1 MWTDLHVSDELRAL
15 WLDRVAAARS
25 PLPDAQPETRS
36 AEHTRAAADGKGDES
51 GHECGASDR
60 NASHGAHWQS
70 CRPFLVAFLLAHGIL
85 LLQLPIVVDDS
96 GRLPDFRR

>member
-36 AEHTRAAADGKGDES
+36 AEHTRAGWLEEDAAPPRVGSAKGS
-51 GHECGASDR
+51 AR
-60 NASHGAHWQS
+60 T
-70 CRPFLVAFLLAHGIL
+70 LA
-85 LLQLPIVVDDS
+85 
-96 GRLPDFRR
+96 